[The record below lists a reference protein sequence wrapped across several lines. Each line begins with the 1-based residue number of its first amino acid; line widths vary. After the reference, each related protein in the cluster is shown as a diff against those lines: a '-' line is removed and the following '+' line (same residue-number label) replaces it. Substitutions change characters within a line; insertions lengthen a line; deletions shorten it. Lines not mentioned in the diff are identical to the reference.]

1 VLSPSQLTR
10 MVTEMVFILAGA
22 LLLFVGLTGRYLF
35 NARRPSWLVLA
46 VILVLWGLRA
56 WRQSR
61 LVAVRSL
68 QLAAQLGG
76 ISLILV
82 GAIMISLAWV
92 RLGLAGPLLGIAGA
106 IFIGRGLVNAA
117 ILAVSS

>member
-1 VLSPSQLTR
+1 MLSPSQLTR
-10 MVTEMVFILAGA
+10 LVTEMVFILAGA

-46 VILVLWGLRA
+46 VILVFWGLRA

-68 QLAAQLGG
+68 RLAAQLGG

-92 RLGLAGPLLGIAGA
+92 RLGLAGPLLGVAGA
-106 IFIGRGLVNAA
+106 IFIARGLVSAA
-117 ILAVSS
+117 ILAASS